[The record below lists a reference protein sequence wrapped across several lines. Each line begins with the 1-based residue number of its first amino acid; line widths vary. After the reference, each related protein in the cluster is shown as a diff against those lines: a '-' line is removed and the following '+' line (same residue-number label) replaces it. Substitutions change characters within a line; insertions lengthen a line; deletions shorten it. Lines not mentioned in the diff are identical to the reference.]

1 MIVCCGGNKIRAY
14 DPEKGKVVWELSV
27 KGQYNATP
35 VADEEHLYLG
45 SGGMFGQRP
54 LLAIKAGASGD
65 ITLKQEETANDGVA
79 WSIPQAGPP
88 MASPLLYRG
97 YLYVLDQNG
106 GFLTCYDAKTG
117 TPAYKRQ
124 RLQGAKG
131 FTASPWAHDGKI
143 YCLDQDGT
151 TFVIEAGEQFKQLGK
166 NTIEE
171 LFWSS
176 PALADDALILRG
188 VENLYCIQTKGAEK

>member
-1 MIVCCGGNKIRAY
+1 MGFGTGASPALDGDRLFIQCDNEEKSFLVALDKKTGDELWRADRDEKSSWSTLFVWKTKDRTMIVCGGGNKIRAY
-14 DPEKGKVVWELSV
+14 DPEKGKVVWELGV

-35 VADEEHLYLG
+35 VADVERLYLG

-65 ITLKQEETANDGVA
+65 ITLKQDETVNDGVA

-106 GFLTCYDAKTG
+106 GF
-117 TPAYKRQ
+117 
-124 RLQGAKG
+124 
-131 FTASPWAHDGKI
+131 
-143 YCLDQDGT
+143 
-151 TFVIEAGEQFKQLGK
+151 
-166 NTIEE
+166 
-171 LFWSS
+171 
-176 PALADDALILRG
+176 
-188 VENLYCIQTKGAEK
+188 